1 MGYYKWQKIP
11 SGGKWDENEITHMNV
26 LELKAIQFG
35 VLTYCKDKNFKHIR
49 IMSGNTTDLSCI
61 NKKKWPEIL
70 WL

>member
-1 MGYYKWQKIP
+1 
-11 SGGKWDENEITHMNV
+11 MNV

-61 NKKKWPEIL
+61 NRKKWPEIL
-70 WL
+70 